1 MIIEPGLADRRDAP
15 TFRQL
20 TQRGDDII
28 PRLFRVIGMN
38 ADDRENIRILFRELD
53 RAPAAFKRGADRYD
67 ARDAGFGSAC
77 EDVLK
82 ISCEIR
88 VVEVSVGIDAGKIRF
103 AALRF

>member
-1 MIIEPGLADRRDAP
+1 MIIQPGLTDRRDPP

-53 RAPAAFKRGADRYD
+53 RAPAAFKRSADR
-67 ARDAGFGSAC
+67 
-77 EDVLK
+77 
-82 ISCEIR
+82 
-88 VVEVSVGIDAGKIRF
+88 
-103 AALRF
+103 